1 MTLYYL
7 KEILYL
13 PQRYYINYELRIM
26 HCYLAKKHKRKKK
39 GNVKTMPF

>member
-13 PQRYYINYELRIM
+13 RQRYYINCE
-26 HCYLAKKHKRKKK
+26 LAKKHKRNKK
-39 GNVKTMPF
+39 GNVKTMPFYTLR

>member
-13 PQRYYINYELRIM
+13 QQRYYINCE
-26 HCYLAKKHKRKKK
+26 LAKKHKRKKK
-39 GNVKTMPF
+39 GNVKTMPFYTLR